1 MNGFEYFVGTPW
13 LLWILVASTVLYTL
27 LKQAAGGSE
36 FVAQLLGPLGRRW
49 SAARAARRDAVTL
62 LAELSEKVVAQETQI
77 QAMVRAHDA
86 NLWVVDLCRQV
97 NALDVAVSELRKR
110 GQIVDAFLVYD
121 EEWHRRELLAIAA
134 GDGRIPEVH
143 KSYLEFEHEWI
154 TAAHNRRKEDKEG
167 SGTNPAGGS
176 VEP

>member
-49 SAARAARRDAVTL
+49 SAARAARRDAATL
-62 LAELSEKVVAQETQI
+62 LSELSEKVVTQETQI
-77 QAMVRAHDA
+77 QAMVRAHDS
-86 NLWVVDLCRQV
+86 NLWVVDLRRQV

-110 GQIVDAFLVYD
+110 GRIVDAFLVYD

-134 GDGRIPEVH
+134 DGLRIPEVH
-143 KSYLEFEHEWI
+143 KSYLEFEYAWLV
-154 TAAHNRRKEDKEG
+154 AHSRRKEDKEG
-167 SGTNPAGGS
+167 SGTDPAGGS